1 MKIEDISVQ
10 KINSNIFN
18 YICNCVEQETPV
30 PHNLFFYL
38 RKEFFMSKR
47 KFFIT
52 GTVVGSLLLTQS
64 VFAAEITATPSQNT
78 LSVQSE
84 SSIEKVEAVPAYLYQ
99 DNNYFMLRD
108 IGKIVGYQVNWD
120 ENTKQI
126 SMVKDESAQNLT
138 GMSQPK
144 QAESVTKSKQT
155 LIIDGKEYS
164 DKECLNVD
172 GYNYF
177 RLRDMAEIMN
187 FTCDWDNETNEI
199 LLTIGKET
207 TAETPEIELSVD
219 RFLDP
224 DVNQKII
231 EEDVVYVSGSK
242 NYEEVE
248 KYMRENVDE
257 TFRADDYIITED
269 NMNGILPEYNS
280 LIMRLD
286 VNGVS
291 ANYGYLFTCLNGKAA
306 LITFIGEKNED
317 FDINEV
323 GKPKLSD
330 EEAKQ
335 KAIEADGYDYK
346 VDEQRIQRYFDMKD
360 LTYKCEVETVYID
373 NSGSYFATSN
383 IF

>member
-1 MKIEDISVQ
+1 MRKKLIIIGSVA
-10 KINSNIFN
+10 
-18 YICNCVEQETPV
+18 
-30 PHNLFFYL
+30 
-38 RKEFFMSKR
+38 
-47 KFFIT
+47 
-52 GTVVGSLLLTQS
+52 GSLLLTQS
-64 VFAAEITATPSQNT
+64 VFAAELMAAPSKNT

-84 SSIEKVEAVPAYLYQ
+84 SGIKKVEAVPAYLYQ

-108 IGKIVGYQVNWD
+108 VGKIVGYRVNWD
-120 ENTKQI
+120 ENKKQI
-126 SMVKDESAQNLT
+126 SMVKDESAQNLK

-164 DKECLNVD
+164 DKECLNID

-207 TAETPEIELSVD
+207 TAETPETELSVE

-257 TFRADDYIITED
+257 TFRANDYIITED
-269 NMNGILPEYNS
+269 NLNGILPGYNS

-291 ANYGYLFTCLNGKAA
+291 ANYGYLFTCLNDKAA

-335 KAIEADGYDYK
+335 RAIEADGYDYK